1 MGQVNFVMSVRRLSG
16 EVEEAIEYTCVEL
29 RISERNTFLWSVSDV
44 SYKIKKAGPS
54 SGRVDICLRGYTC
67 LRAISAT
74 EASQQAQSKG
84 QTGAH
89 QCGHFRCSQRA

>member
-1 MGQVNFVMSVRRLSG
+1 MSIRHLSE
-16 EVEEAIEYTCVEL
+16 EVEEAIEYTCLEF
-29 RISERNTFLWSVSDV
+29 RISERNSFLWSVSNV

-54 SGRVDICLRGYTC
+54 SGRVDICLCVYTC

-74 EASQQAQSKG
+74 EASKQAQSKG

-89 QCGHFRCSQRA
+89 QCGDFRCSQRA